1 MRVKIAVE
9 FEAELDVNDPKDI
22 TEDMIDEL
30 AINIKN
36 AVENNA
42 KGFVCTD
49 EFIFMARD
57 ENERDYDINGL
68 FGNN

>member
-22 TEDMIDEL
+22 TETMI
-30 AINIKN
+30 
-36 AVENNA
+36 NNA

-49 EFIFMARD
+49 EFVFMARD
-57 ENERDYDINGL
+57 ENERDYDVNGL